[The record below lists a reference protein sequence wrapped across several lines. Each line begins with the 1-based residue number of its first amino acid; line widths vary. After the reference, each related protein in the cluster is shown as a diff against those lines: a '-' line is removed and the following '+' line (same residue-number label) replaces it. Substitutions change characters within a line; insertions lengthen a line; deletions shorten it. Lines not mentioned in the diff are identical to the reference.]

1 MKLEK
6 GRILEGF
13 LILPS
18 LSFHWMRLS
27 DNGMRYDIQVAFLFW
42 YVDIS
47 WEKHKD
53 NHIGGGP
60 DYTHMIR
67 NSLSSPLIFN

>member
-27 DNGMRYDIQVAFLFW
+27 DNGMRYDIQAAFLFW
-42 YVDIS
+42 YADIS

-53 NHIGGGP
+53 NH
-60 DYTHMIR
+60 
-67 NSLSSPLIFN
+67 N